1 MHVGK
6 KDLNHCLRKAAE
18 IAEQYRLDNIASDDP
33 QRNLESF
40 VETVRRLLGVDV
52 RLLQLQIDKDDSAV
66 YSACVMYE
74 DKHCDVL
81 FVDGLNTCW
90 RRYVVCKELF
100 HIIIDLPE
108 YRNMD
113 IEQHVQELTVAFPD
127 DDSSPEKAAVAEFI
141 AEIAAMEFLF
151 PYQRRQQ
158 ELERAKGVPDYLAI
172 ARKYRV
178 PVLFVDRYLSPEWMR
193 ALGDAGLYE

>member
-6 KDLNHCLRKAAE
+6 KDLNHCLRKATE
-18 IAEQYRLDNIASDDP
+18 IAEQYRLQNIGSDDP

-40 VETVRRLLGVDV
+40 VETVRRFLGVDV
-52 RLLQLQIDKDDSAV
+52 RLFQLQLDKEDSV
-66 YSACVMYE
+66 VFSACVMYE

-108 YRNMD
+108 YRNMN

-151 PYQRRQQ
+151 PYAKRAQ
-158 ELERAKGVPDYLAI
+158 ELAQAGGTADYAAI

-178 PVLFVDRYLSPEWMR
+178 PVLFVERYLSQEWMR
-193 ALGDAGLYE
+193 ALGDTSLYA